1 MSYLTKSIEGAR
13 LLGADAC
20 SRRELMKAG
29 ADSASAKDSLSMLGF
44 DLEDCCFEYF
54 LNSAGYLEVF
64 EASLA
69 GLKPLGSFKFGSL
82 FEISMLLVTIDL
94 LALHG
99 VHYSRYAHSE
109 LILSAEFF
117 DDCLLYFIIC
127 EIKIHCFGCFTSD
140 D

>member
-1 MSYLTKSIEGAR
+1 MCYLTRSIGAAR
-13 LLGADAC
+13 LLEADAC
-20 SRRELMKAG
+20 SRSELMKAG
-29 ADSASAKDSLSMLGF
+29 ADSTSAKESLSMLGF
-44 DLEDCCFEYF
+44 DLEDCCFEHF

-69 GLKPLGSFKFGSL
+69 GLKPLGSFEFGFL

-99 VHYSRYAHSE
+99 VHYSWYAHSE
-109 LILSAEFF
+109 LILLAVFF
-117 DDCLLYFIIC
+117 DDCLLHFIIC
-127 EIKIHCFGCFTSD
+127 EIKIHCFDCFTSD